1 MMMPVT
7 IDVGTTAVKVLQFND
22 AHHVIQEHTHTYPT
36 LYTDDGE
43 AEQDPD
49 EIVAA
54 VFYCLE
60 KLQLTHSETIIL
72 SGAMHSLMAVDQN
85 FKPQTQL
92 MIWADQRAS
101 DVIKAFKL
109 APVASRFFSKTKTP
123 LHPMSPFAKFLWMK
137 ETEAGQLL
145 KKTLLD
151 VFWIDMKTYLWYHL
165 TGYNELDVSLAS
177 ATGLFNSDTLKYD
190 DEILAYVDLTV
201 DQLPQ
206 LVSVTHTRPVTEKV
220 ATQLGY
226 RHQIM
231 IGASDGVL
239 ANISEGLDKQDVHIT
254 IGTSGAIRM
263 TVPKPYVDEK
273 GRLFCYYL
281 DDKHWIIG
289 GAVNNG
295 GNVLTWLDNLMFDG
309 SKAIYH
315 YIDTLDFQTFDPA
328 LVFIP
333 HLNGE
338 RAPFWDTG
346 RTGYLDGLKISHKK
360 ADIVK
365 AVVYGILFNLR
376 HVFDTLKEV
385 TGDVDTVYLSGG
397 FFKVSQFKSLIS
409 QILNVTVRE
418 STTLEQTSKGALRLF
433 VDSEQHA
440 DYQIITE
447 QPTKQQEDYYTHYL
461 QTVLKQD

>member
-1 MMMPVT
+1 MTVT
-7 IDVGTTAVKVLQFND
+7 IDVGTSAVKVLQFND
-22 AHHVIQEHTHTYPT
+22 GHHVIQEHAHTYPT

-49 EIVAA
+49 KVVAA
-54 VFYCLE
+54 VLHCLE

-109 APVASRFFSKTKTP
+109 TPVASRFFSKTKTP

-145 KKTLLD
+145 KKTLPN

-165 TGYNELDVSLAS
+165 TGYCELDFSLAS
-177 ATGLFNSDTLKYD
+177 ATGLFNSDTLSYD
-190 DEILAYVDLTV
+190 DEILAYVDLKV
-201 DQLPQ
+201 NQLPQ
-206 LVSVTHTRPVTEKV
+206 LVPVKHTRPVTEKV
-220 ATQLGY
+220 AAQLGSH
-226 RHQIM
+226 HQIM

-239 ANISEGLDKQDVHIT
+239 ANISEGLDKQDVHVT

-263 TVPKPYVDEK
+263 TVPEPYVDEK

-281 DDKHWIIG
+281 DDAHWVIG

-295 GNVLTWLDNLMFDG
+295 GNVLKWLDELLFDG
-309 SKAIYH
+309 TEAIYD
-315 YIDTLDFQTFDPA
+315 YIDTLDFQTFDST
-328 LVFIP
+328 LVFVP

-346 RTGYLDGLKISHKK
+346 RTGHLDGVKISHTK

-365 AVVYGILFNLR
+365 AVVYGLLFNLR
-376 HVFDTLKEV
+376 HVFDMLNKV
-385 TGDVDTVYLSGG
+385 TGDIEAVYISGG
-397 FFKVSQFKSLIS
+397 FFKVAQFKALIS
-409 QILNVTVRE
+409 QVLHVSVKE

-433 VDSEQHA
+433 VDIEHRK
-440 DYQIITE
+440 DYNVVTE
-447 QPTKQQEDYYTHYL
+447 QPSKQQEAYYERYL
-461 QTVLKQD
+461 QAVLKQDK